1 MTTAE
6 EHEVANVT
14 PADLDALEQRLAEVE
29 RYLHVDERRGRAEE
43 LERLSAESG
52 FWDDAEAARKTMAEI
67 GRAHV

>member
-29 RYLHVDERRGRAEE
+29 RYLHVDVGGVRR
-43 LERLSAESG
+43 SSSG
-52 FWDDAEAARKTMAEI
+52 
-67 GRAHV
+67 